1 MCGICGILTNHEIDR
16 SSLKKMNDT
25 MIHRGPDDS
34 GEIVLDCGAVQV
46 GLAQRRLSIQDLSE
60 QGHQPMCS
68 PDGRIWI
75 VFNGEIYNFKELKK
89 KMPEYPFRSECD
101 TEVILAMYQK
111 YGIQC
116 LKELNGMFAIAIYDR
131 AEGCLYLARD
141 RMGQK
146 PLYYYYDGGQFLF
159 ASELKP
165 FLAYDGFPGE
175 LNDSAIKG
183 YLFHGYIEGPGSIF
197 RNVWKLQPGTYL
209 EYRGNEIRK
218 SAYWNLTERLRLKRS
233 EPITDY
239 AEAKGQLKESLKKA
253 VAYRMIADVP
263 VGAFLSGGYDSSLIT
278 AIAQEQSSAP
288 IKTYSIGFPDEK
300 FDEAPFARMVA
311 EHLGTDHVEYYITE
325 QDIFGMLEGL
335 TRYYDEP
342 FADSSQIPTMLVAQL
357 AARDVKV
364 ALSGDGGDELF
375 CGYKHYS
382 TLRKMQR
389 LRPWIYAAGMILT
402 KPPLHGSPLFRELP
416 ESVRGMMEDRKKPF
430 KVQPFH
436 HDERKLCGMLVQG
449 GPETFFEKERE
460 LGWISDWQ
468 LRRMVLDMLL
478 YLPDDILCK
487 VDRATM
493 KYSLEARSP
502 LLDKNV
508 VELSFAL
515 PDPFKF
521 KDGIGKYILRDVAY
535 DYIPRKL
542 LERPK
547 RGFAVPLV
555 RWLRGP
561 LRDELM
567 EYTGKAYI
575 ERQGFFHCDQL
586 QQLIGRFMKDDPAKA
601 ERYAGLI
608 WHLYVLQKW
617 YEDYRGKRRR

>member
-1 MCGICGILTNHEIDR
+1 
-16 SSLKKMNDT
+16 
-25 MIHRGPDDS
+25 
-34 GEIVLDCGAVQV
+34 
-46 GLAQRRLSIQDLSE
+46 
-60 QGHQPMCS
+60 
-68 PDGRIWI
+68 
-75 VFNGEIYNFKELKK
+75 
-89 KMPEYPFRSECD
+89 
-101 TEVILAMYQK
+101 
-111 YGIQC
+111 
-116 LKELNGMFAIAIYDR
+116 
-131 AEGCLYLARD
+131 
-141 RMGQK
+141 
-146 PLYYYYDGGQFLF
+146 
-159 ASELKP
+159 
-165 FLAYDGFPGE
+165 
-175 LNDSAIKG
+175 
-183 YLFHGYIEGPGSIF
+183 
-197 RNVWKLQPGTYL
+197 
-209 EYRGNEIRK
+209 
-218 SAYWNLTERLRLKRS
+218 
-233 EPITDY
+233 
-239 AEAKGQLKESLKKA
+239 
-253 VAYRMIADVP
+253 
-263 VGAFLSGGYDSSLIT
+263 
-278 AIAQEQSSAP
+278 
-288 IKTYSIGFPDEK
+288 
-300 FDEAPFARMVA
+300 
-311 EHLGTDHVEYYITE
+311 
-325 QDIFGMLEGL
+325 
-335 TRYYDEP
+335 
-342 FADSSQIPTMLVAQL
+342 
-357 AARDVKV
+357 
-364 ALSGDGGDELF
+364 
-375 CGYKHYS
+375 
-382 TLRKMQR
+382 
-389 LRPWIYAAGMILT
+389 
-402 KPPLHGSPLFRELP
+402 
-416 ESVRGMMEDRKKPF
+416 
-430 KVQPFH
+430 
-436 HDERKLCGMLVQG
+436 MLVQG

-567 EYTGKAYI
+567 EYTEKSYI
-575 ERQGFFHCDQL
+575 ERQGFFRCDQL